1 MTDMLEIALEYLR
14 YGWSPIPVPYKTK
27 RPLLDDWPNLRITEE
42 NAHEYFNSEA
52 QNIGVLLGEA
62 SGGAADTDLNSSEA
76 IAAAPAFLPRTR
88 TFGRASKRFSHWLY
102 KTGLAASEDVAT
114 IKFTDTQKPA
124 KVILEI
130 RIGGSGKAAQTI
142 FPGSVHPSGETI
154 EWEEQ
159 REVAAID
166 GAELKRICGRLAAC
180 ALIARAYP
188 QQGGRHEGAIVVA
201 GFLCRCGF
209 SGPDIK
215 LFVDTLAAVTLQPL
229 DKQKDMVRAAAETAE
244 AFAAGRNTFGLPKM
258 KEVFGEPVA
267 KKCVEWLGYRAE
279 ARGASGE
286 RKVEARADDAFVRGD
301 AGQILKGHPENI
313 RNAVQALGVSLRLN
327 QFSVQ
332 TDVTGLDGHGPELND
347 AGAVRLRLLIHEVY
361 GFLPTQ
367 ELFEQVLIDMAHA
380 SRFHPVREY
389 LDGLKWDGTP
399 RLVSWLSYYLGA
411 DESEY
416 VKTVGKA
423 FFIALVARIFKPG
436 CKQDYML
443 ILEGPQGALKS
454 MACEVIAGNWFSDN
468 LPDVRESK
476 DLSQHLQGKWLIE
489 VGELSALSKAET
501 TTLKAFITRRTER
514 YRPSYG
520 RREVIQP
527 RQCVFIGTT
536 NAECYLKDATGGRR
550 FWPVKANSID
560 LDALRADRDQLFAE
574 AAHLFKAGAK
584 WWPDRD
590 FEAEHIKPEQDAR
603 YVADPWL
610 EKIAKFIENKEC
622 VTVGMVAA
630 EALFIETSR
639 LAMRDSYRII
649 DVLTSLGWTMTRS
662 NGVRWY
668 KPRDSAAFL

>member
-1 MTDMLEIALEYLR
+1 MSPLDFALEYLR
-14 YGWSPIPVPYKTK
+14 RGWSPVPVPFKSKAPLDKGWPAKVVTK
-27 RPLLDDWPNLRITEE
+27 E
-42 NAHEYFNSEA
+42 NAHQYFNGEA
-52 QNIGVLLGEA
+52 QNVGVRLG
-62 SGGAADTDLNSSEA
+62 SLSDGLADIDLDSVEA
-76 IAAAPAFLPRTR
+76 IAAAPFFLPATR
-88 TFGRASKRFSHWLY
+88 TFGRASKRCSHWLY
-102 KTGLAASEDVAT
+102 KTGLAATEDVAT

-124 KVILEI
+124 KILLEV
-130 RIGGSGKAAQTI
+130 RIGGSGKAAQTV
-142 FPGSVHPSGETI
+142 FPGSMHPSGETI

-159 REVAAID
+159 REVATID

-180 ALIARAYP
+180 ALLTRAYP

-209 SGPDIK
+209 AAPGIK
-215 LFVDTLAAVTLQPL
+215 LFVDALAGVTCQPP
-229 DKQKDMVRAAAETAE
+229 DKRKDMVRAAADTAE

-258 KEVFGEPVA
+258 IEVFGEPVT

-279 ARGASGE
+279 ARGANGE
-286 RKVEARADDAFVRGD
+286 RAAEARAADGFVRGD
-301 AGQILKGHPENI
+301 SGQILKGHPENI
-313 RNAVQALGVSLRLN
+313 RCAVQALGVSLRLN

-332 TDVTGLDGHGPELND
+332 TDVAGLDGHGPELND

-367 ELFEQVLIDMAHA
+367 ELFEQVLVDMAHA
-380 SRFHPVREY
+380 NRYHPVREY
-389 LDGLKWDGTP
+389 LEGLKWDRTP
-399 RLVSWLSYYLGA
+399 RLATWLSYYLGA
-411 DESEY
+411 DESDY
-416 VKTVGKA
+416 VETVGKA

-443 ILEGPQGALKS
+443 ILEGPQGTLKS
-454 MACEVIAGNWFSDN
+454 MACEAIAGNWFSDN

-489 VGELSALSKAET
+489 VGELSALGKAET

-536 NAECYLKDATGGRR
+536 NAEVYLKDASGGRR
-550 FWPVKANSID
+550 FWPVKTGSINID
-560 LDALRADRDQLFAE
+560 TMAGDRDQLFAE
-574 AAHLFKAGAK
+574 AVHLFKSGVN
-584 WWPDRD
+584 WWPNKD
-590 FEAEHIKPEQDAR
+590 FEAKYIKPEQDAR
-603 YVADPWL
+603 YVADPWT
-610 EKIAKFIENKEC
+610 EKITTYIENLSR
-622 VTVGMVAA
+622 VTVGMIAKD
-630 EALFIETSR
+630 ALFIETPR

-662 NGVRWY
+662 NGTRWY
-668 KPRDSAAFL
+668 KPPGAWY